1 MANHDQQLDELLRNY
16 RAACPETDASANF
29 MPSVWARI
37 EARKKSDLW
46 LVRWVNSFATAAALV
61 VMGLGFLLYQN
72 PNPLPQR
79 AYIEKLTDEISED
92 HFLDASYVASAK
104 PAKFWSDR

>member
-16 RAACPETDASANF
+16 RAACPDTDASANF
-29 MPSVWARI
+29 MPGVWARI
-37 EARKKSDLW
+37 EARKKSELW
-46 LVRWVNSFATAAALV
+46 LVRWVNSFATAAAVV
-61 VMGLGFLLYQN
+61 VMVLGIMLYRN

-92 HFLDASYVASAK
+92 YFLDAAYVANNK
-104 PAKFWSDR
+104 PAKSWSNR